1 MCGVGARTGPPDV
14 QKEGPLP
21 AVTPPSSLTSLPAL
35 PPRERDVYVRVCV
48 IVAATRVRLWCEP
61 GFPTLCT

>member
-1 MCGVGARTGPPDV
+1 M

-35 PPRERDVYVRVCV
+35 PSRERDVYVRVCA
-48 IVAATRVRLWCEP
+48 IAAATCVQLW
-61 GFPTLCT
+61 